1 MLNTVLILTF
11 RGVRFVFRLFP
22 PRLTIFFS
30 KMLGRL
36 ALLFFSKE
44 RVMIISQFSLALKHD
59 PRLQNFDQ
67 HGLPQRIFSH
77 VGQLVGETFLLE
89 TLLQENQGA
98 FPCITVSGEREV
110 IKLSQEK
117 KSFLAISGHI
127 GNFELLAAYFVRRGI
142 SLTVIGRRPN
152 YASFDTLLKEFR
164 ESYGAKTTWRD
175 DPQST
180 RMLVRT
186 LRSGDALAGVID
198 QDTHL
203 ENAYVPFF
211 GIEAAYPIAGIR
223 LAVKYQLPVFSAF
236 IVRKEPMKH
245 HVSVKR
251 LEYSG
256 DETEAI
262 QTILTQFS
270 RNLEEQI
277 CQHPEQ
283 WLWWHRRWR
292 RRPGVDYAMTPELLP
307 STRQYLE
314 WINSL
319 GNSTTPRP

>member
-1 MLNTVLILTF
+1 MLNTVLILAF
-11 RGVRFVFRLFP
+11 RGGRFVLRLFP
-22 PRLTIFFS
+22 PRLAIFFS
-30 KMLGRL
+30 KALGRL
-36 ALLFFSKE
+36 VLPFFSKE
-44 RVMIISQFSLALKHD
+44 REIIISQFSLARKHD
-59 PRLQNFDQ
+59 PGLQNFDQ
-67 HGLPQRIFSH
+67 NILPQRIFSH
-77 VGQLVGETFLLE
+77 VGQLVGETFLIE
-89 TLLQENQGA
+89 TLLRENQGV
-98 FPCITVSGEREV
+98 FDYITVSGEEEA

-142 SLTVIGRRPN
+142 PLTVIGRRPN
-152 YASFDTLLKEFR
+152 YASFDTLLKELR
-164 ESYGAKTTWRD
+164 ESYGVKTTWRD

-186 LRSGDALAGVID
+186 LRSGDALAGLID

-203 ENAYVPFF
+203 ESAYGPFF
-211 GIEAAYPIAGIR
+211 GIDAAYPIAGIR

-236 IVRKEPMKH
+236 IVRKGPMKH
-245 HVSVKR
+245 HISVQR

-256 DETEAI
+256 DETDSI

-292 RRPGVDYAMTPELLP
+292 RRPGVDYAITPELLP

-314 WINSL
+314 WINSNL
-319 GNSTTPRP
+319 LSLR